1 MREMV
6 EEADGNA
13 LIVIKQMRE
22 RRQAGRRARRSRAR
36 WTSSRHGADPREAR
50 VVPAPAPANGGRAGD
65 LAHLRCGRCDGARM
79 WCERCDRC
87 GALPYNRA
95 VMIRAN
101 RNVSVAAVFALLL
114 ISSCAS
120 APDTAKDEADVTAT
134 LDTFYG
140 AMKTGDAAKAMSMI
154 AQDAQFIESGK
165 LETRDEYQEK
175 NHLPLDIGFEKQ
187 VSGKR
192 SPLRIRLNG
201 NTAWVIAST
210 EFVGT
215 FDGRDLAFVSRQLA
229 VLTREDTGWRIRS
242 IHWSSQPL

>member
-1 MREMV
+1 MMRTMRQYV
-6 EEADGNA
+6 PVLAITLLA
-13 LIVIKQMRE
+13 LS
-22 RRQAGRRARRSRAR
+22 A
-36 WTSSRHGADPREAR
+36 
-50 VVPAPAPANGGRAGD
+50 
-65 LAHLRCGRCDGARM
+65 
-79 WCERCDRC
+79 
-87 GALPYNRA
+87 
-95 VMIRAN
+95 
-101 RNVSVAAVFALLL
+101 
-114 ISSCAS
+114 CATQ
-120 APDTAKDEADVTAT
+120 DTAKDEADVTAT

-154 AQDAQFIESGK
+154 AQDAQFIESGR
-165 LETRDEYQEK
+165 LETRDEYEK

-229 VLTREDTGWRIRS
+229 VLTREDMGWRIRS
-242 IHWSSQPL
+242 IHWSSSPL

>member
-1 MREMV
+1 
-6 EEADGNA
+6 
-13 LIVIKQMRE
+13 
-22 RRQAGRRARRSRAR
+22 
-36 WTSSRHGADPREAR
+36 
-50 VVPAPAPANGGRAGD
+50 
-65 LAHLRCGRCDGARM
+65 
-79 WCERCDRC
+79 
-87 GALPYNRA
+87 
-95 VMIRAN
+95 MIRAN
-101 RNVSVAAVFALLL
+101 RIVSVAAAFALLL

-154 AQDAQFIESGK
+154 APDAQFVESGR
-165 LETRDEYQEK
+165 LETRDEYEK

-192 SPLRIRLNG
+192 SPLNITING

-229 VLTREDTGWRIRS
+229 VLTREDMGWRIRS
-242 IHWSSQPL
+242 IHWSSSPL